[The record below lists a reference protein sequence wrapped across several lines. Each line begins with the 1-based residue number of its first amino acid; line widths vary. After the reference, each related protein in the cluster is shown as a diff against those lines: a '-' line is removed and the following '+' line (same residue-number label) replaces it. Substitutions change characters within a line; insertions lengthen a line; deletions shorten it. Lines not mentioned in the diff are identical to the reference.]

1 MVGLKRLAATNYYEI
16 VAFLFVS
23 ALESLL
29 FGSSLNPSS
38 PFFPLYIHI
47 APLHRRIYRQFH
59 AFSKGIDICIYIYSL
74 YIYDK
79 ACIALYRFDRDR
91 FVLDPPVKISVANI
105 FMKFRLR
112 KSRCKERK
120 KKKKV
125 EMSEHVRDCYRST
138 FVEKYETH
146 ATNTY
151 FTRRNVC
158 VCCVCL
164 CMCCVCVCVF
174 PQERKRGREK

>member
-1 MVGLKRLAATNYYEI
+1 MY
-16 VAFLFVS
+16 
-23 ALESLL
+23 
-29 FGSSLNPSS
+29 
-38 PFFPLYIHI
+38 
-47 APLHRRIYRQFH
+47 
-59 AFSKGIDICIYIYSL
+59 IYIYSL

-164 CMCCVCVCVF
+164 CMCCVCVCVSARKKK
-174 PQERKRGREK
+174 RKRKIKYEEKYSSKYCHLDRPAYHRYGLLETLICKCTLMDIYTRDMCHR